1 MMIYFVAV
9 CDPLCGTGV
18 YTHAGT
24 CQPSGKCLCFWG
36 WTGPNSKYTTNNKI
50 LVKQI

>member
-50 LVKQI
+50 LVKKI